1 MQITFLGT
9 GTSQGVP
16 VITCKCPVCQ
26 SQDSRDRRLR
36 TSALITTDDN
46 LNFLIDIGP
55 DFREQ
60 MLRQQVMHLDG
71 ILITHAHR
79 DHVAGIDDIRAFN
92 YTQNCKMQVYANKT
106 ALDILQRDY
115 HYIFDYHE
123 FPGLPEADLHCLSG
137 DEPFSIGKHSIMP
150 IKAMHKT
157 MPVLGYRIGN
167 LAYITDANFIS
178 DEELRKLQGLD
189 VLAINS
195 LRQTKH
201 FSHYSLPEALEIIKM
216 VNPREA
222 YITHMSHE
230 MGLHDEVEK
239 ILPSNVHLAYDGLK
253 VNIVNKN
260 NTL

>member
-26 SQDSRDRRLR
+26 SQDSHDHRLR
-36 TSALITTDDN
+36 TSALITTDDK

-60 MLRQQVMHLDG
+60 MLRNKVMHLDG
-71 ILITHAHR
+71 IFITHAHR

-106 ALDILQRDY
+106 ALDILRRDY

-137 DEPFSIGKHSIMP
+137 DESFVIGNHNIIP

-167 LAYITDANFIS
+167 LAYITDANFIGE
-178 DEELRKLQGLD
+178 EELLKLEGLD
-189 VLAINS
+189 VLVINS

-201 FSHYSLPEALEIIKM
+201 FSHYSLPEALDIINQ
-216 VNPREA
+216 VHPRMA

-230 MGLHDEVEK
+230 MGLHSEVEK
-239 ILPSNVHLAYDGLK
+239 ILPPNVHLAYDGLK
-253 VNIVNKN
+253 VNLVNKN
-260 NTL
+260 NKL